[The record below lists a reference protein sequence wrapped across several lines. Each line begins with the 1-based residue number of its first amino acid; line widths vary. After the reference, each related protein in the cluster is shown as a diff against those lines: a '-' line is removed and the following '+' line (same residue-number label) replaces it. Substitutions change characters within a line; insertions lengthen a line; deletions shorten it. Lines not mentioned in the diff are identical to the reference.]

1 MTGYRRILAALV
13 QKVRAKQAM
22 SPMNVPTLNGSSC
35 VRTLFRCALAT
46 LFIAVLGLAPATA
59 QVVAL
64 VNGAPITELD
74 VQQRIKIIQL
84 TTHKGMSRQ
93 EALKA
98 LVDDHLKIS
107 VMKRYSVEP
116 SVQDIDNAFTNMA
129 QRAHTT
135 TQAMEQTLNKQGV
148 SAAAFKFKLKADYGW
163 SGVIRGKFAS
173 SFQVNEVDVRNAM
186 ETQKEA
192 DKEKEAT
199 ASNMYT
205 LYPITFVAPAG
216 AQDGARRTEAEN
228 LRSRF
233 TSCAEGLKLARI
245 LRGVVVRDAVKR
257 SSADLAPQL
266 REVLDKMEIGR
277 LTAPEVTP
285 QGIQMFALCERQ
297 NNDSDSPAKRA
308 ARDQILAKRFDAE
321 SKRYLEEVRRQSMI
335 EYR

>member
-1 MTGYRRILAALV
+1 
-13 QKVRAKQAM
+13 M
-22 SPMNVPTLNGSSC
+22 SVKSLSRFCARGVS
-35 VRTLFRCALAT
+35 RCAFAI
-46 LFIAVLGLAPATA
+46 LFVAVVAIGPVKA

-64 VNGAPITELD
+64 VNGAPVTELD
-74 VQQRIKIIQL
+74 VQQRIKIIHL
-84 TTHKGMSRQ
+84 TTQKTVSRQ

-116 SVQDIDNAFTNMA
+116 TTQDVDNAFATMA
-129 QRAHTT
+129 QRSRSTPAQLE
-135 TQAMEQTLNKQGV
+135 QALIKQGISV
-148 SAAAFKFKLKADYGW
+148 ASFKLKVKADYGW
-163 SGVIRGKFAS
+163 TGVIRGKFAS
-173 SFQVNEVDVRNAM
+173 SFQVNDVDVRNAL
-186 ETQKEA
+186 EARNEA
-192 DKEKEAT
+192 DKEKEAA

-205 LYPITFVAPAG
+205 LYPVTFVAPAG
-216 AQDGARRTEAEN
+216 AQEGARRTEAEN

-233 TSCAEGLKLARI
+233 TSCDEGLKLTRL
-245 LRGVVVRDAVKR
+245 LRGVVVREAVKR

-266 REVLDKMEIGR
+266 REVLDKMEVGR

-308 ARDQILAKRFDAE
+308 AREQILAKRFEAE
-321 SKRYLEEVRRQSMI
+321 SKKYLDEVRRQSMI